1 METRDYKQ
9 EIIDTRV
16 GCLGSSDARMLAQI
30 DSLGMV
36 PASARRRLAV
46 CKGLAPQ
53 TDIPNTAAVHAGDV
67 IEQAIYANIAA
78 TDTRYESNPLWVSE
92 RLSQKNVRLIAHPDF
107 VLKDDK
113 KKIVY
118 IYECKTTK
126 YDVNDTIAT
135 YKAQMYVHY
144 VLGKEVAASLGKD
157 WTVRLHLVHYNTE
170 GLDLDACGG
179 NIEFDPARM
188 TLKAVRF
195 NAPLFDVRHAMEIV
209 DVYLEDMT
217 DYYEGEEI
225 DGAYLPEKVRGEI
238 DAVAQVL
245 MEIKERE
252 QRVEKFRARLYAFMK
267 DKDIKSIK
275 TDVWRITRVDESE
288 ARSFDGKRYIYEF
301 TAKHP
306 RVAKRLLKEYT
317 KVTKRKGSVTIELKT
332 K

>member
-1 METRDYKQ
+1 METKDYKQ

-16 GCLGSSDARMLAQI
+16 GCLGSSDARLLAQV

-36 PASARRRLAV
+36 PGSARRRLAV
-46 CKGLAPQ
+46 CKGLIPQ
-53 TDIPNTAAVHAGDV
+53 TNIPHTAAVHAGDV
-67 IEQAIYANIAA
+67 IEQAIFEHLSAG
-78 TDTRYESNPLWVSE
+78 DTRYESNPLWVSE
-92 RLSQKNVRLIAHPDF
+92 RLSRPNVRLISHPDF
-107 VLKDDK
+107 VLKDER

-126 YDVNDTIAT
+126 FDVNDTLAT

-144 VLGKEVAASLGKD
+144 VLGNEVASGMGKG
-157 WTVRLHLVHYNTE
+157 WSVRLFLVHYNTD

-179 NIEFDPARM
+179 NITFEPERM
-188 TLKAVRF
+188 TLKSVRF
-195 NAPLFDVRHAMEIV
+195 HAPLFDLKHALEIV
-209 DVYLEDMT
+209 DVYLEGMT

-252 QRVEKFRARLYAFMK
+252 QRVEEFKARLYAFMK

-275 TDVWRITRVDESE
+275 TDVWGITRVDESE
-288 ARSFDGKRYIYEF
+288 ARSFDGKRYIDEF

-306 RVAKRLLKEYT
+306 RVAKRLMKEYT
-317 KVTKRKGSVTIELKT
+317 KVTKRKGSVMIKLKT